1 MNHQGTKKLETK
13 RLILRKFTLEDAEET
28 DSSFEEIMRLMQN
41 RTITEEVFVDS
52 IKRNYVYTRIIMT
65 HVNKMLEVYH
75 IMCDRSQRADDA
87 RHWRVLESLYIAD
100 DYTTADRIAQ
110 EEHIDRRT
118 VYKDIDVCISDLTAL
133 MFGVSGIERLK

>member
-1 MNHQGTKKLETK
+1 
-13 RLILRKFTLEDAEET
+13 
-28 DSSFEEIMRLMQN
+28 
-41 RTITEEVFVDS
+41 
-52 IKRNYVYTRIIMT
+52 MT

-87 RHWRVLESLYIAD
+87 RHWRVLENLYIAD
-100 DYTTADRIAQ
+100 EYTTADRIAQ

-133 MFGVSGIERLK
+133 MFGVSGIEQMK